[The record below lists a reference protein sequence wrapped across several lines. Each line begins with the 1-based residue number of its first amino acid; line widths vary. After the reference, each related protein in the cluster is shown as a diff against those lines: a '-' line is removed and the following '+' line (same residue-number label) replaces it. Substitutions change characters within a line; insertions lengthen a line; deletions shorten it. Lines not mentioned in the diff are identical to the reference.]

1 MFNDSAKTISRVER
15 INCIVC
21 GTDTF
26 KCMRDE
32 MVDRE
37 LSFHVTL
44 DQDRDICSTLESS
57 KGGALPCTAG
67 DELEGTS

>member
-1 MFNDSAKTISRVER
+1 MFNNSAKAISGMER
-15 INCIVC
+15 IDCIIR

-37 LSFHVTL
+37 FSFHVTL
-44 DQDRDICSTLESS
+44 DQDRDIGATLESS
-57 KGGALPCTAG
+57 KGGTLPGTARNK
-67 DELEGTS
+67 LEGTS